1 MNSEAGQVE
10 GAGGPD
16 KEEKEGQ
23 PAPDSEV
30 ARLTQALAE
39 AEEKSRTHWEQYL
52 RCLAE
57 LDNVRKRTARDVEQ
71 AHRFG
76 LDKLVTELL
85 PVRDSLELAV
95 AAQASDVASLRQG
108 QEATLALLTRALEKL
123 GVTLINPEGAP
134 FDPARHEAM
143 LAQESANPPDS
154 VLQVLQV
161 GYELNGRVL
170 RPARVI
176 IAKPSPAPAPEGASS
191 TKA

>member
-1 MNSEAGQVE
+1 MNTEAGQVE
-10 GAGGPD
+10 GAGGPG
-16 KEEKEGQ
+16 KEGQ
-23 PAPDSEV
+23 AAPDTEV

-39 AEEKSRTHWEQYL
+39 AEEKARGNWELYL
-52 RCLAE
+52 RSLAE

-76 LDKLVTELL
+76 LEKLVVELL

-95 AAQASDVASLRQG
+95 ASLAADVVSLRQG
-108 QEATLALLTRALEKL
+108 QDATLALLTRALEKL
-123 GVTLINPEGAP
+123 GVTLINPQGAT

-143 LAQESANPPDS
+143 LAQESASPPDS

-176 IAKPSPAPAPEGASS
+176 VAKPAATSAPEGQGAASS
-191 TKA
+191 T